1 MIDLKTA
8 KVIVTGGSEGVG
20 LEMARALVQRGAEVT
35 VIARGHTSSVMPT
48 TLEPAVSL
56 AMQRWQQ

>member
-20 LEMARALVQRGAEVT
+20 LEMARALVQRV
-35 VIARGHTSSVMPT
+35 RKS
-48 TLEPAVSL
+48 
-56 AMQRWQQ
+56 R